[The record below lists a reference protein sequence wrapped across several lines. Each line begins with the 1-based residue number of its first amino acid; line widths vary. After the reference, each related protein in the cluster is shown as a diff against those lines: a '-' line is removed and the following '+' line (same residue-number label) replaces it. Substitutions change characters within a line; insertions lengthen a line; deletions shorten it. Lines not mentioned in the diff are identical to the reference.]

1 MANVL
6 RGRDHRAFLKNYRTS
21 RGMDFDH
28 DVHDWLGG
36 YPYETASA
44 PDVAARMEQ
53 LGFSPERAFVQPK
66 PIGVMGSGC
75 DEYVYR
81 RKP

>member
-1 MANVL
+1 
-6 RGRDHRAFLKNYRTS
+6 
-21 RGMDFDH
+21 
-28 DVHDWLGG
+28 
-36 YPYETASA
+36 
-44 PDVAARMEQ
+44 MEQ